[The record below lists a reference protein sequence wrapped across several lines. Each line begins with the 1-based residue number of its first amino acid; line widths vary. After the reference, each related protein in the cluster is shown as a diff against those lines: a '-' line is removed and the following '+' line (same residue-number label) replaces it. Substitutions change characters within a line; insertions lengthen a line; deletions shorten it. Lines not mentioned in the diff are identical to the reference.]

1 MFDTGKT
8 PIYRAFELI
17 KLEAHKRGVPVVGT
31 QIVGTLRQ
39 EALVNV
45 AEFYLML
52 EHFNRDQIIENHLI
66 DL

>member
-1 MFDTGKT
+1 M
-8 PIYRAFELI
+8 
-17 KLEAHKRGVPVVGT
+17 GT

-45 AEFYLML
+45 AEFCLML
-52 EHFNRDQIIENHLI
+52 ENFNRDQIIENHLI